1 MELRALRFGLLF
13 VGLSA
18 CVGGQSGTE
27 SGGGAKNIPDI
38 GQTTIVD
45 DTGLATTC
53 VCALSEQPGV
63 AARGIVVDVDNDGA
77 RPRVRVRV
85 SELLGEGPIEPE
97 VRFAVGDEIGGSAPD
112 LGCSGGPEL
121 YEGDDVGLVHVPG
134 NAIGVGCPEYQSCLR
149 DRCADL
155 PVTDLRIDACDRDC
169 KVRTRGQCTS
179 HAGEALLD
187 GTILAAEWDDELT
200 LSSNAADPAQVLRL
214 PRSEL
219 PVLLD
224 GPACDAWLR
233 DQTGA
238 SPELGDGIGDDEG
251 GGGFTPAL

>member
-1 MELRALRFGLLF
+1 VL
-13 VGLSA
+13 GLSA

-27 SGGGAKNIPDI
+27 SGGGAKNIPEIDH
-38 GQTTIVD
+38 TTIID
-45 DTGLATTC
+45 DTGLAVC

-63 AARGIVVDVDNDGA
+63 AVRGIVVDVDSDGV

-112 LGCSGGPEL
+112 LGCGGPEL
-121 YEGDDVGLVHVPG
+121 YAGDDVGLVHVPG

-155 PVTDLRIDACDRDC
+155 PLGDLRIDACDQDC

-187 GTILAAEWDDELT
+187 GTILAAHWDDELT
-200 LSSNAADPAQVLRL
+200 LSSNGANPDEELRL

-224 GPACDAWLR
+224 YAACEAWLS
-233 DQTGA
+233 DQTHA
-238 SPELGDGIGDDEG
+238 SPGLGDGIGDGIGDDG
-251 GGGFTPAL
+251 AFTPAAL